1 MIKKTV
7 TYTDYNGNERTEE
20 FRFNLN
26 RNELLKLQSKYPEGF
41 DKRMQKIVT
50 DNDAEAMLNVFEDLL
65 LSSFGIKSEDG
76 SRFDKSKEISEAF
89 KSSPAY
95 DIIFMELANNEEE
108 ASNFI
113 NGIIPANLRK

>member
-7 TYTDYNGNERTEE
+7 TYTDYNGNERTED

-41 DKRMQKIVT
+41 DKRMQKIVSE
-50 DNDAEAMLNVFEDLL
+50 NNAEEMLNVFEYLL
-65 LSSFGIKSEDG
+65 LSSYGIKSEDG
-76 SRFDKSKEISEAF
+76 SRFDKSEEISNTF

-108 ASNFI
+108 ASKFI
-113 NGIIPANLRK
+113 NGIIPANLRN